1 MASAKCAK
9 CEKTVYAMEAVSAL
23 NKTFHK
29 ACFRCKHCDNVISLK
44 SFAAIDGEPYCK
56 PHYMALFKSK
66 GNYSAITGAGG
77 ANKSSSYNSSA
88 GFKGMNAV
96 INNVGNPSNNPPLK
110 KAETVDKSTPVIES
124 DVVIKKYDVKP
135 LLEEVK
141 ADHELKHTETED
153 KSAPVIE
160 PVQIKKL
167 DRSKFLN
174 AIEKGPE
181 APLEKPNAVTDR
193 STPVVKIGTAVQTP
207 CAKCG
212 KNVYPIEKLVACNKT
227 YHNACFRC
235 KHCDGKLSLKGF
247 ATIDG
252 EPYCK
257 PHYLSLF
264 KSKGTYA
271 GITGTAE
278 GKSSSFN
285 IQFQGVRH

>member
-1 MASAKCAK
+1 MAATKCAK
-9 CEKTVYAMEAVSAL
+9 CEKTVYALEAISAL

-29 ACFRCKHCDNVISLK
+29 SCFRCKHCDSVISLK
-44 SFAAIDGEPYCK
+44 SFAAIEGEPYCK
-56 PHYMALFKSK
+56 PHYLSLFKSK
-66 GNYSAITGAGG
+66 GTYSAITGGS
-77 ANKSSSYNSSA
+77 ANKSSSFNASA
-88 GFKGMNAV
+88 GFKGMSEV
-96 INNVGNPSNNPPLK
+96 INVGRTNAAPLK
-110 KAETVDKSTPVIES
+110 KAETVDKSIPVIEP
-124 DVVIKKYDVKP
+124 DVVIKKYDRTP
-135 LLEEVK
+135 LLDEVK
-141 ADHELKHTETED
+141 SDHELKHTETED

-167 DRSKFLN
+167 DRSRFLT

-181 APLEKPNAVTDR
+181 PPLEKPNAVTDR
-193 STPVVKIGTAVQTP
+193 STPTVVKITTSTTP

-212 KNVYPIEKLVACNKT
+212 KNVYPIEKLVACDKT

-252 EPYCK
+252 EAYCK

-264 KSKGTYA
+264 KSKGTYSA
-271 GITGTAE
+271 ITGGAE

-285 IQFQGVRH
+285 AASSFKGY

>member
-9 CEKTVYAMEAVSAL
+9 CEKTVYSLEAVNAL

-29 ACFRCKHCDNVISLK
+29 SCFRCKHCDSVISLK
-44 SFAAIDGEPYCK
+44 SFAAIEGEPYCK
-56 PHYMALFKSK
+56 PHYLALFKSK
-66 GNYSAITGAGG
+66 GTYAAITGAGG
-77 ANKSSSYNSSA
+77 ASKSSSYNASA
-88 GFKGMNAV
+88 GFKGMNEV
-96 INNVGNPSNNPPLK
+96 IGNVGKPSNTPLK
-110 KAETVDKSTPVIES
+110 KAETVDKSVPVIEV
-124 DVVIKKYDVKP
+124 DVVIKKYDRTP

-141 ADHELKHTETED
+141 SEHELKHAETED

-174 AIEKGPE
+174 DVKKGPE
-181 APLEKPNAVTDR
+181 PPLEKPNAVTDR
-193 STPVVKIGTAVQTP
+193 STPVVKISTGQEK
-207 CAKCG
+207 CAKCE
-212 KNVYPIEKLVACNKT
+212 KTVYPIEKLVACNKV

-247 ATIDG
+247 ATIEG

-264 KSKGTYA
+264 KSKGTYS
-271 GITGTAE
+271 GITGGAE

-285 IQFQGVRH
+285 SAASFKGY